1 MCLGFLQNSREM
13 EYLKLQDTKK
23 RKENN
28 RQKKKKCSFNVL
40 RI

>member
-1 MCLGFLQNSREM
+1 MCLGFLQHSREM

-28 RQKKKKCSFNVL
+28 RKKKKKMQF
-40 RI
+40 